1 MRIVGYLLVGLVALI
16 VAASVGLALFANSSL
31 ARSQFE
37 VALSEALGREVHI
50 GAQQIVWG
58 STLTLTIDDA
68 RIAAPAWSKS
78 SNFVAFNKLQAT
90 VKLSALFEQPIRLQS
105 LDISGLTLHLEQL
118 DDGRASWSFDVRDD
132 EPESSDRSETAGPLL
147 PVLIEQAQLI
157 GTEISLQIPDA
168 PIRHLR
174 ADINQVLHSDTLT
187 INLSGSLI
195 KTAATNDEQSTAIPL
210 AFTVGATPVKQ
221 LIDLGAAELTF
232 HGQLGEM
239 DINLSADIDDVSTL
253 EHVAATLDL
262 SGPSAAKIGALAGQ
276 DGLPD
281 SPFTV
286 AAAITRAKQKLDIHH
301 SRLTVGKIVLDVSGT
316 LPDLSTPTHADLEAT
331 LDLPELQ
338 ALAAVF
344 ALPPQIS
351 GPLSGSVTVSAH
363 DADAD
368 VKGNVSTNYGSAA
381 FNGKFM
387 RSPSLT
393 GSELT
398 IELFD
403 DNIAHLL
410 ALLPTATEDPQQLEH
425 TLMGTL
431 TGPWQFQTQLHIAQE
446 QYQLRQGTVSLD
458 KDRLAFSIDIN
469 RVAPAEG
476 IAFTLDGSIAKLQRY
491 LSSVLDAESLALIPQ
506 APLSLKT
513 SGALNARTLTLH
525 PTTFSLAG
533 LEGEFTGTTHLET
546 ADTTVGFT
554 LTSERPSAW
563 VPLDLLPNAFN
574 QTALQLPFSADGALH
589 FNAGQFA
596 LNAHRITLGE
606 NVLSGDVGLN
616 TTSDH
621 LSVALDFTSPNIFMF
636 ANEDVDVGG
645 QQLPVTATIKL
656 GLQQGRVDIDAMEV
670 TAEGGTIISARGDLR
685 FGDSFDGTD
694 FDVDARVAS
703 LQHLGFLLGADLPD
717 APLALSADISGDLR
731 HVVAKNF
738 SVTLGESVIAG
749 HLQVA
754 NPARPSVELTLQ
766 SELLD
771 LRPLIPALTQTTK
784 ATPEPA
790 RSNTEG
796 LQQVEREGMASP
808 QSKSGI
814 TEATDIK
821 TDKRLIPDTPID
833 LSPLDRFDAV
843 VDLDIKRVVGHA
855 RYLQDVA
862 LDVEVRDGA
871 LHLKNL
877 SLTDEETGAI
887 NIVGFA
893 RPSGD
898 SHRVSINA
906 VGKGM
911 NLDFSTAKSS
921 QQDTITRVDF
931 DALLFGEAN
940 NLRDLLST
948 GHGFIQVESGKGR
961 LPKLPSGMLTND
973 VLDELLNTLNPF
985 RKQQTNTVLR
995 CGALVGSLENGRLV
1009 GQPLFTMVTDRLAIV
1024 SNAQIDM
1031 TTEKLFATFKSVP
1044 QRGVGISAT
1053 TALNSFV
1060 AVGGTLAKPEL
1071 TVDPTGTIVKGGLAF
1086 MTGGL
1091 SLLGEGLIDRATT
1104 GTSACDKALA
1114 SASKTRLRI
1123 EAMQAD
1129 FH

>member
-1 MRIVGYLLVGLVALI
+1 MRIVGYLVAVLVALT
-16 VAASVGLALFANSSL
+16 VTVGVGLAVFANSSL

-37 VALSEALGREVHI
+37 LALSEALGREVHI
-50 GAQQIVWG
+50 DALQINWG
-58 STLTLTIDDA
+58 LTLGVTIEDA
-68 RIAAPAWSKS
+68 RIAAPEWS
-78 SNFVAFNKLQAT
+78 NAATFMALNKLQAT
-90 VKLSALFEQPIRLQS
+90 VKLRALFEQPIRLQS
-105 LDISGLTLHLEQL
+105 LDIRGLTVNLEQL
-118 DDGRASWSFDVRDD
+118 DDGRASWSFGDVDD
-132 EPESSDRSETAGPLL
+132 ESEPSDSLDPAGPIL
-147 PVLIEQAQLI
+147 PVLIEQTHLI
-157 GTEISLQIPDA
+157 GTNISLQTPGIPT
-168 PIRHLR
+168 RHLS
-174 ADINQVLHSDTLT
+174 ADITQALLSDMLT
-187 INLSGSLI
+187 INLNGSVL
-195 KTAATNDEQSTAIPL
+195 KTAAANEKQSSPIPL
-210 AFTVGATPVKQ
+210 ALTLGATPIKQ
-221 LIDLGAAELTF
+221 LIDRGAAELTL

-239 DINLSADIDDVSTL
+239 DINLTADISDIGTL
-253 EHVAATLDL
+253 EQVAATLDL
-262 SGPSAAKIGALAGQ
+262 SGPSAAKIGELAGQ

-301 SRLTVGKIVLDVSGT
+301 VQLTVGKIELDVNGT
-316 LPDLSTPTHADLEAT
+316 LPDLSTPTHADLEAR
-331 LDLPELQ
+331 LDLPELEV
-338 ALAAVF
+338 LAALF

-351 GPLSGSVTVSAH
+351 GPLSASVTVSAH

-381 FNGKFM
+381 FNGTLI

-403 DNIAHLL
+403 ENIAHLL
-410 ALLPTATEDPQQLEH
+410 ALLPTATEDQQQLEH
-425 TLMGTL
+425 TLLRTL
-431 TGPWQFQTQLHIAQE
+431 TGPWQFKTQLHVAQQ
-446 QYQLRQGTVSLD
+446 QYQLRQGAVSLD
-458 KDRLAFSIDIN
+458 KDRVEFSIDIN
-469 RVAPAEG
+469 RAAPTEG
-476 IAFTLDGSIAKLQRY
+476 IAFTLDGSIATLQRY

-506 APLSLKT
+506 ASLNLKT
-513 SGALNARTLTLH
+513 SGALSAQILTLH
-525 PTTFSLAG
+525 PTIFSLGG

-546 ADTTVGFT
+546 ADTTVGFM

-574 QTALQLPFSADGALH
+574 QAALQLPFSADGALH

-596 LNAHRITLGE
+596 LNAHRVTLGE

-656 GLQQGRVDIDAMEV
+656 GLQEGRVDVDAMEV

-717 APLALSADISGDLR
+717 APLTLSADISGDLR

-771 LRPLIPALTQTTK
+771 LRPLIPALAQTTK
-784 ATPEPA
+784 ATPELA

-796 LQQVEREGMASP
+796 LQQVEGKGMASP

-814 TEATDIK
+814 TEATDVT

-833 LSPLDRFDAV
+833 LSPLHRFDAV

-877 SLTDEETGAI
+877 SLTDEEAGAI
-887 NIVGFA
+887 NLVGFA

-898 SHRVSINA
+898 SHRVSISA
-906 VGKGM
+906 VGEGM

-948 GHGFIQVESGKGR
+948 GHGFIQVKSGKGK
-961 LPKLPSGMLTND
+961 LPKLPSGLLTND
-973 VLDELLNTLNPF
+973 VLDELLNALNPF
-985 RKQQTNTVLR
+985 RKQQTNTMLR

-1053 TALNSFV
+1053 TALNAFV

-1104 GTSACDKALA
+1104 GASACDKALA

-1123 EAMQAD
+1123 KAMHAD